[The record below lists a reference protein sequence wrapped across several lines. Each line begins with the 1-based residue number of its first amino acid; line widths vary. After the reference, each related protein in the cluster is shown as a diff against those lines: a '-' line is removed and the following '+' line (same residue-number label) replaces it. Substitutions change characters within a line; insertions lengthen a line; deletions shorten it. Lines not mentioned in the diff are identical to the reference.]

1 MAERLYRSRKSKIL
15 GGVCGGIADYFR
27 VDPVIVRILWIVLCL
42 FSLGIGII
50 VYLVCWVIIPLE
62 PEEAVDVSAREV
74 REETG
79 EETKAKEAESAGEAR
94 KEEKKG
100 DGGLL
105 VIGSFFVCLGFL
117 WMIAEQFHVGNFGGM
132 AAILV
137 GLTIIIYWIVER
149 R

>member
-1 MAERLYRSRKSKIL
+1 MLKTIIYMAEKLYRSRKSKIL
-15 GGVCGGIADYFR
+15 GGVCGGMAEYFN
-27 VDPVIVRILWIVLCL
+27 VDPVIIRILWILLCI
-42 FSLGIGII
+42 FSAGIGIVAYI
-50 VYLVCWVIIPLE
+50 ICWIIIPLE
-62 PEEAVDVSAREV
+62 PQAAFEASAREV
-74 REETG
+74 NEP
-79 EETKAKEAESAGEAR
+79 
-94 KEEKKG
+94 EEKKEQNADEKKRG

-137 GLTIIIYWIVER
+137 GFTVIVYWVVER